1 MRLEAALCAQ
11 PSHTLTYAAALRQSR
26 DELLPAGIAG
36 GNGSGSGSG
45 RESRAAIVVF
55 YMAKQKSCDFVS
67 AYLAQLRD
75 KLMESKA
82 KDIRN
87 ISQFTNA
94 KNSLSCTE
102 CFNF

>member
-11 PSHTLTYAAALRQSR
+11 SSHTHIRSLEAEANDGSR

-36 GNGSGSGSG
+36 GNGNGSG

-55 YMAKQKSCDFVS
+55 YMEKQKSCDFVS

-75 KLMESKA
+75 KLMKSKA
-82 KDIRN
+82 KN
-87 ISQFTNA
+87 FEQFHN
-94 KNSLSCTE
+94 LQLQ
-102 CFNF
+102 

>member
-1 MRLEAALCAQ
+1 MQLEAALCAQ

-36 GNGSGSGSG
+36 GNGTGSG

-55 YMAKQKSCDFVS
+55 YMEKQKSCDFVS

-75 KLMESKA
+75 KLMKSKA
-82 KDIRN
+82 KDIRK

-94 KNSLSCTE
+94 TKSLSCTE